1 MATPTLAQT
10 VDDVP
15 PQDALPLPSED
26 QTLEDIPPQQDII
39 PLPPEEPLPEEP
51 PAPPADPEE
60 VLPDPFG
67 TPQEPVIPGEIL
79 ETTFFVT
86 DIHIDNRTLF
96 DDETLRQ
103 IVQEAVE
110 EQTRQDAPGISDS
123 QEAADDEVRMDE
135 VTMDDF
141 VPSWDPQ
148 RLTVSQL
155 LGAAQAISEFYA
167 EAGYPAS
174 GALVRIPP
182 ATRETGIGPVVFDL
196 QEGQVEAIEVV
207 NVVFSR
213 DAEATEPF
221 TVVPANNQSLNSG
234 YISSR
239 LGIREGE
246 PLNVPVLQEKLQLL
260 QLDPL
265 IEQIRASV
273 SESPTPGNSLVT
285 VIFEEAESFDL
296 SLGLNNSRPPSV
308 ATDQRQV
315 FLTEANL
322 LGIGD
327 AISVGYSNT
336 DGSDVVSVSYELPL
350 GSEGTSLGFSYSAS
364 QNEIIDSDFFD
375 INNDGRGPDI
385 ESEAETYEISLR
397 HPIVRTVQE
406 QTFQEF
412 TVSLTGSVRD
422 SRSFLFDE
430 GFPLSDGATED
441 GKIRIAALRFGQEY
455 TLRDA
460 SQVLA
465 LRSRFSFGLN
475 AFDSTINNPVPG
487 VEALPDSRF
496 FTWLGQ
502 AQWVRVLAP
511 ETLLVVRGNL
521 QFADR
526 RLPSAEKFGIGGFG
540 SVRGYRQDLLLTDNG
555 LLASAEVRLPILRI
569 PEWDSTVQ
577 LIPFADFGAG
587 WNSGPRIDPPN
598 PNTLASAGVGLQ
610 WQTSDNFTAR
620 LDWGIPL
627 IDAGSTGDTWQ
638 ENGLTFSV
646 LYTPF

>member
-1 MATPTLAQT
+1 MIATPTLAQT
-10 VDDVP
+10 IEDGPPQNAIPPPSEDQTIEELPP
-15 PQDALPLPSED
+15 PQDALPLP
-26 QTLEDIPPQQDII
+26 
-39 PLPPEEPLPEEP
+39 PEEPTPELPPDP
-51 PAPPADPEE
+51 PAAPEE
-60 VLPDPFG
+60 VLPDPLVA
-67 TPQEPVIPGEIL
+67 PQEPTVPGEIL
-79 ETTFFVT
+79 EASFFVT
-86 DIHIDNRTLF
+86 GISIENETLF
-96 DDETLRQ
+96 DDETLTR
-103 IVQEAVE
+103 IVQTAV
-110 EQTRQDAPGISDS
+110 DDS
-123 QEAADDEVRMDE
+123 AY
-135 VTMDDF
+135 T
-141 VPSWDPQ
+141 WKPQ

-155 LGAAQAISEFYA
+155 LGAAQAISEFYT

-182 ATRETGIGPVVFDL
+182 ETQETGIGPVVFDV
-196 QEGQVEAIEVV
+196 QEGQVEAIAVV

-213 DAEATEPF
+213 DSDADEPF
-221 TVVPANNQSLNSG
+221 TVVPSDDQSLNSG
-234 YISSR
+234 YVSSR

-265 IEQIRASV
+265 IEQIRANV

-327 AISVGYSNT
+327 AMSVGYSNT

-350 GSEGTSLGFSYSAS
+350 GNEGTSLSFSYSSA
-364 QNEIIDSDFFD
+364 QNEIIESDFFD
-375 INNDGRGPDI
+375 VNEDGRGPDF
-385 ESEAETYEISLR
+385 ESESETYAISLR
-397 HPIVRTVQE
+397 HPVFRTVRD

-412 TVSLTGSVRD
+412 NLSLTGSLRN

-430 GFPLSDGATED
+430 GFPLSPGATAD
-441 GKIRIAALRFGQEY
+441 GKFRIAALRFGQEY

-465 LRSRFSFGLN
+465 LRSRFSFGLD

-521 QFADR
+521 QLADR

-555 LLASAEVRLPILRI
+555 ILASAEVRLPILRI

-577 LIPFADFGAG
+577 LIPFVDFGAG
-587 WNSGPRIDPPN
+587 WNSGPRIAPPD

-646 LYTPF
+646 IYTPF